1 MCLPAARLGLRM
13 WPALLALLV
22 LEAEVQV
29 QVQAPAQDTVPTYS
43 NMCQQ

>member
-29 QVQAPAQDTVPTYS
+29 QAPAQDTVPTYS